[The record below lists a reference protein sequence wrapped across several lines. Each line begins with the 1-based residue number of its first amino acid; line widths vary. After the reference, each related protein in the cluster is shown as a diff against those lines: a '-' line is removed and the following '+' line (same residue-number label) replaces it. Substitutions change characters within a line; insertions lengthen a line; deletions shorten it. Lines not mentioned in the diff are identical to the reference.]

1 MLVTSPP
8 ASISSLPNSSI
19 PHNRTVSFSTHNH
32 LLTNTSILIIL
43 CFVTLQ
49 GIYPSERP
57 TLAMAVPKKPSGT
70 KTAIT
75 ETLTSTVPSI
85 RNNVQSA
92 QVLEQP
98 VEFLQSLELVQT
110 LVCAVVS
117 TVASLRGIFP
127 EDCFKVH
134 RFDVENLNYSYKDFI
149 EASNEEN
156 VAVIN
161 PRDKKGHRYVP
172 WEILSRGKNTSVNKL
187 LDWLVGFSV
196 EICSH
201 PG

>member
-1 MLVTSPP
+1 
-8 ASISSLPNSSI
+8 
-19 PHNRTVSFSTHNH
+19 
-32 LLTNTSILIIL
+32 
-43 CFVTLQ
+43 
-49 GIYPSERP
+49 
-57 TLAMAVPKKPSGT
+57 MAVPKKPSAS
-70 KTAIT
+70 KAAII
-75 ETLTSTVPSI
+75 ETLTSTVSSI
-85 RNNVQSA
+85 RSNVQSA

-98 VEFLQSLELVQT
+98 VEFFQSLELVQT

-149 EASNEEN
+149 EAANEEN

-161 PRDKKGHRYVP
+161 TREKKGHRYVP
-172 WEILSRGKNTSVNKL
+172 WEILSRGKNNSVDKL
-187 LDWLVGFSV
+187 LDWLVGLSV
-196 EICSH
+196 EMPSD